1 MPFTLQET
9 DGVLRV
15 TIHGAAPVAELHDLL
30 TAIETFIKAR
40 SHWPDSLVDLRGID
54 LAKLGLTDLLGLAKR
69 REALTPPNAFR
80 TAMIADSPTV
90 LGFARMFQSV
100 NHNPAITLE
109 LFQTLEAAEAWLA
122 GC

>member
-1 MPFTLQET
+1 MPFTLQEE

-15 TIHGAAPVAELHDLL
+15 TINGNVLAAELHDLL
-30 TAIETFIKAR
+30 TAMESFVVAR
-40 SHWPDSLVDLRGID
+40 AHWPDNLVDLRGID
-54 LAKLGLTDLLGLAKR
+54 LASLGFTDILGLAKR
-69 REALTPPNAFR
+69 REALKPPNAFR
-80 TAMIADSPTV
+80 TAMVADSPIV

-122 GC
+122 AR